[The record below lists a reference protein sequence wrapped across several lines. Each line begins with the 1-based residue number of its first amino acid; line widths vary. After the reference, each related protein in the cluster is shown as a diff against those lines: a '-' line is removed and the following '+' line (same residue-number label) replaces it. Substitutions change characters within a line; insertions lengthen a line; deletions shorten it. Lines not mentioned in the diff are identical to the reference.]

1 VGPPPSHAEETS
13 LVPKP
18 AEQTTGVLIDMLIE
32 TQRADRDRPRAVS
45 AWRAPMPAGG
55 AWLSSAG
62 RGGKRLS
69 ERLGLRL
76 GLKFRVHFDAE
87 DRA

>member
-1 VGPPPSHAEETS
+1 VGPPRHTRKKPALS
-13 LVPKP
+13 PKP

-32 TQRADRDRPRAVS
+32 TQRADWDRPRAAS

-62 RGGKRLS
+62 LGGKRLS
-69 ERLGLRL
+69 VRLGLRL